1 MKFTKK
7 NIVVFVSYFGKC
19 TVAFIVGGIAIHLFV
34 MFLDY
39 LLMSQPVYVN
49 LHENFIGS
57 ALSVPMF
64 AMMVAYG
71 LLSLA
76 MFILWLKKKKAVLLI
91 HEKEIQSEKAK
102 AVLKVMQRITG
113 MLAEHIAVHNAEIMG
128 WVEFRKRQGNSV
140 SDKVE
145 QSSKNIADALLSLS
159 EISFVAPYT
168 KSRPEDIDDFEKLL
182 KSRLF
187 KNPPSNKKTYPLSP
201 KKSHTYS

>member
-1 MKFTKK
+1 MKFTKR
-7 NIVVFVSYFGKC
+7 NIIVFVSYFGKC

-49 LHENFIGS
+49 LHDNFIDS

-64 AMMVAYG
+64 PMMVAYG
-71 LLSLA
+71 ILSLA
-76 MFILWLKKKKAVLLI
+76 MFIMWLKKKKAVLLM
-91 HEKEIQSEKAK
+91 HEKEIHSERAK

-128 WVEFRKRQGNSV
+128 WVEFRKRRGNSV
-140 SDKVE
+140 SVKVE
-145 QSSKNIADALLSLS
+145 QSSRNIANALSSLS

-168 KSRPEDIDDFEKLL
+168 KSRPENIDDFERLL
-182 KSRLF
+182 KSQLF
-187 KNPPSNKKTYPLSP
+187 KKPPSGRKTYPLYP
-201 KKSHTYS
+201 NKCHPYS

>member
-1 MKFTKK
+1 M
-7 NIVVFVSYFGKC
+7 VFISYSGKY
-19 TVAFIVGGIAIHLFV
+19 TAAFIVGGIAIHLFV

-49 LHENFIGS
+49 LHDNFLGS
-57 ALSVPMF
+57 ALSGPMF
-64 AMMVAYG
+64 PMMVAYG

-76 MFILWLKKKKAVLLI
+76 MSVLWLKKKRAVLLM

-102 AVLKVMQRITG
+102 AVLKAMQRITG
-113 MLAEHIAVHNAEIMG
+113 MVAEHIAVHNAEIMG

-145 QSSKNIADALLSLS
+145 QSSKSIADTLLSLS

-168 KSRPEDIDDFEKLL
+168 KSRPEDLDDFEKLL

-187 KNPPSNKKTYPLSP
+187 KNPPSDKKTYPLSSR
-201 KKSHTYS
+201 KSHPYS

>member
-7 NIVVFVSYFGKC
+7 NIMVFISYFGKY
-19 TVAFIVGGIAIHLFV
+19 TAAFIVGGIAIHLVV

-39 LLMSQPVYVN
+39 LLMSKPVYVN
-49 LHENFIGS
+49 LHDNFVGS

-64 AMMVAYG
+64 PMMVAYG

-76 MFILWLKKKKAVLLI
+76 MFILWLKKKRAVLLM
-91 HEKEIQSEKAK
+91 HENEIQSEKAK
-102 AVLKVMQRITG
+102 AVLKAMQRITG
-113 MLAEHIAVHNAEIMG
+113 MVADHIAVHNAEIMG

-140 SDKVE
+140 SVKVE
-145 QSSKNIADALLSLS
+145 QSSKNIAKALSSLS

-182 KSRLF
+182 KNQLF
-187 KNPPSNKKTYPLSP
+187 KNPPLGKKTRPLSSNK
-201 KKSHTYS
+201 SHQYS